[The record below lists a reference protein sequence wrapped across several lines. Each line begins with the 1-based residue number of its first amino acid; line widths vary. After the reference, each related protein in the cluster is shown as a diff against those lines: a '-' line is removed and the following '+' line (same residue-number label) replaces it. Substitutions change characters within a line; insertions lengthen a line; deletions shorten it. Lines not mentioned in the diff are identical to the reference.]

1 MERLLGEGDAVFVE
15 VSPHPVLVGAL
26 QEIDPDVL
34 AVGTLRRD
42 EGGMGRLLTS
52 MAQLWVRGVDT
63 DWSPFFEGAGAG
75 AGATA
80 QRVDLPTYAF
90 QRERF
95 WLVGGGGAGDVSGA
109 GLSVVGHPLLGAGVV
124 LAGGEGF
131 VFTGRLSVRSH
142 PWLADHAVAGRVLVP
157 GAALVELVL
166 CAGEYA
172 GCGGL
177 VELVLHAPLVLP
189 ADDVPV
195 DVQVSVGD
203 VDELGQRAVRVHSRV
218 SGVGGEGAGWVSH
231 ATGVVSSDEGVA
243 PASVRAAGSGL
254 GGVWPPEGAVVVGV
268 EGVYESFAAAGYGYG
283 PVFQGL
289 RGVWRRGEEV
299 FAEVELPVEVGGFAV
314 HPALLDAALQAP
326 LAVLLEGGSG
336 GRVMPFSFSGVRV
349 HATGARAG
357 RVRVAPVGPDAVS
370 VRLTD
375 VEGLD
380 VLTIDALV
388 SRPLSDEA
396 VSAAG
401 VDVSDSMFEV
411 TWTEAPTDGTAA
423 TLEEITVF
431 PDVDAVLAAVTEG
444 TRVPGVE
451 GVPGVVGVVCPR
463 GSVEE
468 SREVLGRVLG
478 WVQQWLES
486 PVLEGSRLVVV
497 TRGGAVVE
505 PGGRVDVVAAS
516 VRGLLRSV
524 CSEYPDRFAQ
534 VDVDQDLDQD
544 ERLDMNEV
552 LRSLRAPAL
561 AGLVGS
567 GELEIA
573 IRSGVVRV
581 PRLSRV
587 SGAGV
592 LAVPG
597 GGGAWSVDL
606 DT

>member
-1 MERLLGEGDAVFVE
+1 
-15 VSPHPVLVGAL
+15 
-26 QEIDPDVL
+26 
-34 AVGTLRRD
+34 
-42 EGGMGRLLTS
+42 
-52 MAQLWVRGVDT
+52 
-63 DWSPFFEGAGAG
+63 
-75 AGATA
+75 
-80 QRVDLPTYAF
+80 LPTYAF

-411 TWTEAPTDGTAA
+411 TWTEAPTEDSGSAS
-423 TLEEITVF
+423 EEVAVF
-431 PDVDAVLAAVTEG
+431 PDVEAVLAAVNG
-444 TRVPGVE
+444 GAS
-451 GVPGVVGVVCPR
+451 VPGVVGVVCPR

-534 VDVDQDLDQD
+534 VDVDQDLDD
-544 ERLDMNEV
+544 D
-552 LRSLRAPAL
+552 LRSLPASVL
-561 AGLVGS
+561 AGAVGT
-567 GELEIA
+567 GEPETVV
-573 IRSGVVRV
+573 RGDVVRV

-606 DT
+606 DTAGTLEGLGLVVCPGVEGVLGVGEVRVGVRATGVNFRDVLVALGVVPG